1 MLPFLCLECKGF
13 NPKTSFP
20 QQVIHIEVLKNDVD
34 YYIQWDDQGYSD
46 ELELEIEFELYFTN
60 LNCKC
65 YPNLYELE
73 L

>member
-1 MLPFLCLECKGF
+1 MEYWRYIILRHY
-13 NPKTSFP
+13 TTY
-20 QQVIHIEVLKNDVD
+20 